1 MMGSITSLSF
11 EVPILSLRLRY
22 TSLAV
27 SSTLKMRCL
36 VNAEAKTMGKSVNGA
51 IRSRMAFSNVEMTFW
66 FLSSTRSH
74 LFTTTT
80 SDLLFFCISWKMF
93 MSCASM
99 PRVASIMRMQT
110 SEFSMERIERI
121 TL

>member
-1 MMGSITSLSF
+1 
-11 EVPILSLRLRY
+11 
-22 TSLAV
+22 
-27 SSTLKMRCL
+27 MRCF
-36 VNAEAKTMGKSVNGA
+36 VSAEAKIMGKSVNGA
-51 IRSRMAFSNVEMTFW
+51 MRLRMAVTKVSMTFW
-66 FLSSTRSH
+66 SLFSTKSH

-99 PRVASIMRMQT
+99 PRVASIISMQT
-110 SEFSMERIERI
+110 SEFSMARIERI